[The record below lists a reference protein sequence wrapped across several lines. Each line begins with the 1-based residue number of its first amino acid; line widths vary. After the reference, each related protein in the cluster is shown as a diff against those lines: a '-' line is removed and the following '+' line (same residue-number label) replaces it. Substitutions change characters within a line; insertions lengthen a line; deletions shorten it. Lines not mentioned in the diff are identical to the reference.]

1 MSIYKDIKKTP
12 VVRVL
17 GIDCSTKSLAY
28 ACFEGDTPLYC
39 GEVFFDG
46 DNVFKRLNDAR
57 RKTQMILDS
66 EDLLGVEGFKADFV
80 AIEAAVAVKNVKT
93 AIVLAYVYGAVMG
106 VLMQNGAE
114 VVEVPPITWQ
124 SAIGNPLLKK
134 AEKDKIAAENPG
146 KSKTWLQNKGRL
158 FRKQRTLDF
167 ARKYFKIETD
177 SDNIGDAVGVAWYAA
192 NVLTKKG
199 K

>member
-1 MSIYKDIKKTP
+1 MGIYDNIVKKP

-39 GEVFFDG
+39 GEVFFEG
-46 DNVFKRLNDAR
+46 PNVFTRLNDAR
-57 RKTQMILDS
+57 AKTQAILDS
-66 EDLLGVEGFKADFV
+66 EDLLGVEGFKADYV
-80 AIEAAVAVKNVKT
+80 AIEAAIAVKNPKT

-124 SAIGNPLLKK
+124 SAIGNPNLKK
-134 AEKDKIAAENPG
+134 FEKDKLREDNPG
-146 KSKTWLQNKGRL
+146 KSPSWYQNAGRKL
-158 FRKQRTLDF
+158 RKARTLEF
-167 ARKYFKIETD
+167 AKAYFTIPSE

-192 NVLTKKG
+192 NKLTRTEK
-199 K
+199 

>member
-1 MSIYKDIKKTP
+1 MSIYDSLKKKP
-12 VVRVL
+12 VVRTL

-28 ACFEGDTPLYC
+28 ACFEGETPLYC

-46 DNVFKRLNDAR
+46 ANVFKRLNDAR
-57 RKTQMILDS
+57 AKTQMILDS
-66 EDLLGVEGFKADFV
+66 EDLLGVDGFKADFV

-114 VVEVPPITWQ
+114 VVEVAPITWQ
-124 SAIGNPLLKK
+124 SAIGNPNLKTH
-134 AEKDKIAAENPG
+134 E
-146 KSKTWLQNKGRL
+146 KSKLREDHPGRKPSWYQNEGRKL
-158 FRKQRTLDF
+158 RKQRTLDF
-167 ARKYFKIETD
+167 AKQYFTIASE

-192 NVLTKKG
+192 NVLTKKAE
-199 K
+199 

>member
-1 MSIYKDIKKTP
+1 MGLYDDLTKTP

-17 GIDCSTKSLAY
+17 GIDCSTKSLAF

-39 GEVFFDG
+39 GEVVFEG
-46 DNVFKRLNDAR
+46 ANVFKRLNDAR
-57 RKTQMILDS
+57 AKTQAIIDS
-66 EDLLGVEGFKADFV
+66 EDMMGLDGFKADFV
-80 AIEAAVAVKNVKT
+80 AIEAAIAVKNPKT

-124 SAIGNPLLKK
+124 SAIGNPNLKK
-134 AEKDKIAAENPG
+134 HEKDQLRIDNPG
-146 KSKTWLQNKGRL
+146 KSASWYQNAGRKL
-158 FRKQRTLDF
+158 RKQRTLDF
-167 ARKYFKIETD
+167 AKRYFTIDSE

-192 NVLTKKG
+192 NKLTRT
-199 K
+199 

>member
-1 MSIYKDIKKTP
+1 MGIYDNIKKPKVT
-12 VVRVL
+12 RTL

-39 GEVFFDG
+39 GEIFFEG
-46 DNVFKRLNDAR
+46 SNVFARLNDAR
-57 RKTQMILDS
+57 AKTQAILDS
-66 EDLLGVEGFKADFV
+66 PDMLGVDGFRADYV
-80 AIEAAVAVKNVKT
+80 AIEAAIAVKNVKT

-124 SAIGNPLLKK
+124 SAIGNPNLKTFEKEKIK
-134 AEKDKIAAENPG
+134 ADNPG
-146 KSKTWLQNKGRL
+146 KSKSWYQNAGRQL
-158 FRKQRTLDF
+158 RKARTLEF
-167 ARKYFKIETD
+167 AKKYFNIPSD

-192 NVLTKKG
+192 NKLTKV
-199 K
+199 

>member
-1 MSIYKDIKKTP
+1 MSIYDNFLKKP
-12 VVRVL
+12 VVRTL

-28 ACFEGDTPLYC
+28 ACFEGDKALYC

-57 RKTQMILDS
+57 AKTQMLLDS
-66 EDLLGVEGFKADFV
+66 EDLLGVDGFKADFV
-80 AIEAAVAVKNVKT
+80 AIEAAIAVKNVKT

-114 VVEVPPITWQ
+114 VVEVAPITWQ
-124 SAIGNPLLKK
+124 SAIGNPNLKTF
-134 AEKDKIAAENPG
+134 EKEKIKSDNPG
-146 KSKTWLQNKGRL
+146 RKPSWYQNEGRKM
-158 FRKQRTLDF
+158 RKQRTLDF
-167 ARKYFKIETD
+167 AKRYFTIGSD

-192 NVLTKKG
+192 NKLTKQG

>member
-1 MSIYKDIKKTP
+1 MGLYDRLTKKK

-39 GEVFFDG
+39 GEVIFEG
-46 DNVFKRLNDAR
+46 ATVFARLADAR
-57 RKTQMILDS
+57 AKTQAILDS
-66 EDLLGVEGFKADFV
+66 EDLLGVDGFKADYV
-80 AIEAAVAVKNVKT
+80 AIEAAIAVKNPKT

-124 SAIGNPLLKK
+124 SAIGNPNLKK
-134 AEKDKIAAENPG
+134 HEKDKLKEDNPG
-146 KSKTWLQNKGRL
+146 KSVSWYQNAGRKM
-158 FRKQRTLDF
+158 RKQRTLTF
-167 ARKYFKIETD
+167 AKKYFTIPSD

-192 NVLTKKG
+192 NKLTRTD
-199 K
+199 